1 MRAPRTP
8 LSLGSGRSGFSQRPA
23 SFGVKLPLLPREAH
37 RRAEAAL
44 SLGPRSVNRAV
55 PAAIS
60 LGPGDFETFHSP
72 PSVSLTG
79 GTQSSAGVSRVARR
93 VAPATDG
100 TLRELSG
107 LHPETTLWRLGLR
120 RLRPSG
126 PHSPTQ
132 GTGVA
137 GGRRTPAGGVL
148 GRRGTAPPLLRLR
161 EAGLGLAGPGSSR
174 TPADGELVIPR
185 LRDRPRPQGT
195 PASGRGGRS
204 RRWCG
209 SRPRRSRAQGLGRDS
224 QGRPRSPSPQH

>member
-1 MRAPRTP
+1 MR
-8 LSLGSGRSGFSQRPA
+8 LSTF
-23 SFGVKLPLLPREAH
+23 LP
-37 RRAEAAL
+37 
-44 SLGPRSVNRAV
+44 
-55 PAAIS
+55 
-60 LGPGDFETFHSP
+60 
-72 PSVSLTG
+72 VSLAG

-132 GTGVA
+132 GTGVG

-148 GRRGTAPPLLRLR
+148 GRRSTAPPLLRLR

-185 LRDRPRPQGT
+185 LRDRPPPLEAPPQVGGADVPGGGAVPVLAAPGPTLGT
-195 PASGRGGRS
+195 GEP
-204 RRWCG
+204 
-209 SRPRRSRAQGLGRDS
+209 
-224 QGRPRSPSPQH
+224 GRPRSSSPQHQPHAPGHSDPHASFSRVASDRVLAPPRLARQDPLGRGRA